1 MKVQLIVDDLHLI
14 VRPPSVIDGE
24 APEDVILL
32 AAAASC
38 NGSRDPGDLAL
49 AKAAKKMTGGI
60 GYAQAEDTFM
70 PPGTGR
76 HYGLARVRPEEGGA
90 EIEVARGGMRAVMQM
105 CRLSDSEFQDLYA
118 RFHPYRRHG
127 YRAVAIAVRAPGEEE
142 WRFMGVV
149 PMIAVRQVTNIQKA
163 RADFRYFMVWDW
175 ELRLLHWCWVLCV
188 VGLSVTGICIAKGW
202 FIKMEDLE
210 SGFQFGYVRFVH
222 YVLGWLLIAILTIR
236 FFCLFFASNKYQRW
250 PSLFPVSRQRWIDLY
265 KTAVDYACARSYDG
279 PRYIGHNPLQQWTYT
294 GVYGLFS
301 VMVLTGLALYALYEP
316 EQWFY
321 SWFMPINDWIGI
333 PYVRLIHLI
342 GMWCFILFATVH
354 VYLSILAGNVDRD
367 GTISSMFSGGRWLR
381 KGVHFQD
388 E

>member
-1 MKVQLIVDDLHLI
+1 MKVELIVDDIRLI
-14 VRPPSVIDGE
+14 VRPPLVINEED
-24 APEDVILL
+24 PEEVIRL

-49 AKAAKKMTGGI
+49 TRAAVKMTGEV
-60 GYAQAEDTFM
+60 GYAQAENSFM

-76 HYGLARVRPEEGGA
+76 HYGVARVKSIYGGEEL
-90 EIEVARGGMRAVMQM
+90 EVARGGMRSILQLCKLPDKV
-105 CRLSDSEFQDLYA
+105 FQDLYA
-118 RFHPYRRHG
+118 RFHEYGKRG
-127 YRAVAIAVRAPGEEE
+127 YRAVAIAVRTPGGE
-142 WRFMGVV
+142 WRFQGVV
-149 PMIAVRQVTNIQKA
+149 PMIAVRQVTSIKDA

-175 ELRLLHWCWVLCV
+175 QLRVLHWCWVPCV

-202 FIKMEDLE
+202 FVKMEDLE
-210 SGFQFGYVRFVH
+210 SGFQFGYIRFVH

-236 FFCLFFASNKYQRW
+236 FISFFFASNKYQTFS
-250 PSLFPVSRQRWIDLY
+250 SLFPVERQRWIDLY
-265 KTAVDYACARSYDG
+265 RTAVDYACARSFDG

-294 GVYGLFS
+294 GVYALFT

-316 EQWFY
+316 DQWFY
-321 SWFMPINDWIGI
+321 QWFMPINDWLGI

-381 KGVHFQD
+381 KGVRFQD